1 MSDTAILKKSFRRLL
16 LGFVFLLNPLF
27 SFVDILPDFIGC
39 IFLFSAFR
47 PLLFLDA
54 RIQSARRRV
63 RLFAFLSAA
72 RSVLSPVFFS
82 SNVYDGGNT
91 AMLLSF
97 VFAAVSALLELS
109 FVKHLAESF
118 NYLSVRC
125 DSKEALPH
133 LDPAFSL
140 LSIFVFMKN
149 LASALPDLLTLF
161 SPDST
166 LEYNPGSERAAASF
180 LFAKWAAYVA
190 LFVAVFIF
198 AAVVF
203 IRLSRYVKSVCAE
216 EGYLARVLSA
226 AKLAEEGG
234 NRLKLR
240 FDLSG
245 ALATLAVLALFSC
258 DYYFDYVSVLPSPL
272 VFVLCFVILYRLR
285 EYRAM
290 KTGEIVFCAV
300 GFLASA
306 AAFFYR
312 VFYSQDTLVGVTF
325 YTKPFTV
332 VFGVVQALFVLA
344 AFFAA
349 SRVILCVSQREAEI
363 DLSSS
368 RAVAGVCAVV
378 SAALGAYHYV
388 LPKGPGVTDITE
400 AIALFAVIAGIVY
413 VVFAWRMDSAFQKE
427 AEWKFN

>member
-1 MSDTAILKKSFRRLL
+1 MQETQVLKKSFQRLL

-27 SFVDILPDFIGC
+27 SFVDVLPDFIGC
-39 IFLFSAFR
+39 IILFSAFR

-54 RIQSARRRV
+54 RIQSARREV
-63 RLFAFLSAA
+63 RLFALLSAA
-72 RSVLSPVFFS
+72 RLVLSPVFFS
-82 SNVYDGGNT
+82 SSVYDGGNT

-97 VFAAVSALLELS
+97 VFAAVSAMLELS
-109 FVKHLAESF
+109 LVKNLTESF

-140 LSIFVFMKN
+140 LSIFVFVKN
-149 LASALPDLLTLF
+149 LCSALPDLLTLF

-180 LFAKWAAYVA
+180 LFAKWTAYAA
-190 LFVAVFIF
+190 LFVAVLIF
-198 AAVVF
+198 AVVVF
-203 IRLSRYVKSVCAE
+203 VRLSRYVKSVRAE

-226 AKLAEEGG
+226 AKVAEEGG

-245 ALATLAVLALFSC
+245 ALTTLTVLALFSC
-258 DYYFDYVSVLPSPL
+258 DYYFDYVSVLPSPM

-285 EYRAM
+285 EYRAP
-290 KTGEIVFCAV
+290 KKGELAFCAV
-300 GFLASA
+300 GFVATS

-325 YTKPFTV
+325 HTKPFTV
-332 VFGVVQALFVLA
+332 VFGVVQAVFVVF

-349 SRVILCVSQREAEI
+349 ARAILHVVRAETGI

-368 RAVAGVCAVV
+368 RSAAAVCALA

-400 AIALFAVIAGIVY
+400 AISLFAVLAGIVY
-413 VVFAWRMDSAFQKE
+413 VVFTWRMDSAFRKE